1 MRVLV
6 GAGQD
11 AGHGHLR
18 AADLPGDVAIEIFG
32 RDDGNRLRRRR
43 EAEKQGGGEEQDSF
57 HPFDPG
63 LENKGRRLTHP
74 AM

>member
-1 MRVLV
+1 MLV
-6 GAGQD
+6 TVTSG
-11 AGHGHLR
+11 

-43 EAEKQGGGEEQDSF
+43 EVEKRGCGEEQELF
-57 HPFDPG
+57 HPVAPS
-63 LENKGRRLTHP
+63 LENMGHRLAHP